1 MICYCVGR
9 TEDREFGVPHPV
21 PQTYLVRKAAYA
33 VLIVAVIRF
42 RAKLDDV
49 QLSNSRP
56 VDGSEFHFAEL
67 LQRRQRENFELLL
80 GTNEDLD
87 EEGGDTDGGYMGGRG
102 IKYQER
108 FVVEKAREKLRQTH
122 LPCGGRTCQRV
133 LHDCFRP

>member
-1 MICYCVGR
+1 MIWYCVGR

-87 EEGGDTDGGYMGGRG
+87 ADGGDMGGG
-102 IKYQER
+102 EIKYQER
-108 FVVEKAREKLRQTH
+108 FVVEKAPRNCVRHTYLVVAGHVSGFCTIVFDHEWR
-122 LPCGGRTCQRV
+122 G
-133 LHDCFRP
+133 

>member
-1 MICYCVGR
+1 M
-9 TEDREFGVPHPV
+9 
-21 PQTYLVRKAAYA
+21 
-33 VLIVAVIRF
+33 LIVAVIRF

-87 EEGGDTDGGYMGGRG
+87 VDGRG
-102 IKYQER
+102 TGGGEIK
-108 FVVEKAREKLRQTH
+108 
-122 LPCGGRTCQRV
+122 
-133 LHDCFRP
+133 